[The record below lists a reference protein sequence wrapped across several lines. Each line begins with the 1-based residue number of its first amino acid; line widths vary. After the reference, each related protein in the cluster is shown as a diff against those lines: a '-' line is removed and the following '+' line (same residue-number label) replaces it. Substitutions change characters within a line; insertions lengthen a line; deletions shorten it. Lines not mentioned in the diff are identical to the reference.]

1 VVVYVACMARG
12 QRPFPAGEAKD
23 APTRERRR
31 AVALIEGMLM
41 IRFADGV
48 ESDRTARLLIDRH
61 PGMSSCLYP
70 YHHRL
75 ADMQFRRIQRR
86 LAQCTESYDTIAN
99 LFEGC
104 SAECSRTRVS
114 LVFSATRNAARLA
127 PQWVRRG
134 LEIMEAVQ
142 RLKLELQR
150 SRRGSDSKQQSVRQT
165 ASSEK
170 RPRRNAGELREVSAH
185 AGDTFQAGLSKT
197 CISVSLVAVKLY
209 TWTLSRLQKS

>member
-1 VVVYVACMARG
+1 MARG

-23 APTRERRR
+23 APTRERTR
-31 AVALIEGMLM
+31 AVALTEGMLM

-61 PGMSSCLYP
+61 PGTSSCLYP
-70 YHHRL
+70 YHHQL
-75 ADMQFRRIQRR
+75 ADIQFRRIRRR
-86 LAQCTESYDTIAN
+86 LAQCTEPYDTITN
-99 LFEGC
+99 LFKGC
-104 SAECSRTRVS
+104 SAECSRPRVS
-114 LVFSATRNAARLA
+114 LVFSATWNAARLA
-127 PQWVRRG
+127 PQWMRRG
-134 LEIMEAVQ
+134 LEIVQAVQ

-150 SRRGSDSKQQSVRQT
+150 SRRGSDSKQKSVRQK

-170 RPRRNAGELREVSAH
+170 RPCRNAGELREFAAS
-185 AGDTFQAGLSKT
+185 AGDTFQNGLSKS